1 MYLRARFSSQ
11 LCALT
16 ENQREGAGEGE
27 GEDAQGDAD
36 RDPEGAVVE
45 RRAVPVVARRGGDGD
60 ARPPEGEAHV
70 VVAVRAREG
79 RARGGRGRGGGV
91 GGAREEVLDVV
102 VEGVLE
108 LGDVGRVDLGS
119 RSAVKSGRCV
129 LRRGGGESGCGEE
142 VSDVEREARAGG
154 THRVALE

>member
-1 MYLRARFSSQ
+1 MR
-11 LCALT
+11 
-16 ENQREGAGEGE
+16 EGE

-70 VVAVRAREG
+70 VVAVRARER
-79 RARGGRGRGGGV
+79 RARGGGTGR
-91 GGAREEVLDVV
+91 AREKVLDVV

-119 RSAVKSGRCV
+119 RGAVEGGRYV
-129 LRRGGGESGCGEE
+129 LRSGGGESGCGGEE
-142 VSDVEREARAGG
+142 TR
-154 THRVALE
+154 